1 MMRALSLLPL
11 LCLIGPAG
19 CKSDEPYIIVTVEAR
34 PAVHDVGKLRVTLSN
49 AGSMR
54 TEDVEVGSSTFP
66 ATFSIDPAGRA
77 GELGIS
83 IEAFDEDGGVVG
95 RGSTQSTIEAPT
107 AQVMLETTDFVVN
120 TEYAEDQ
127 QLSNYFGANGF
138 QLAASAD
145 GTWTTVYN
153 AACNTPCNVFG
164 RRFDRSARPVPS
176 VVAAG
181 TAGFPISTRLTNF
194 ISTPA
199 VASNGSITLTVW
211 NAYNNPG
218 YSIECRALDASGA
231 AASAQIQLATDE
243 FPNLVSAAPLP
254 NGNFAIAWDGQVTN
268 DLIRTA
274 IVRPDC
280 SLLGAVGTASQNAV
294 GLLPQR
300 SHVATNGMNVLYA
313 WIQDSSVRVRAA
325 NGDGVFQGADGQII
339 AKTATEEIEFVRV
352 APLGTGFAVVVRWG
366 LITGTTGPGRLELY
380 RTSNIGA
387 LMGPPTL
394 LSERSGS
401 DFESR
406 QSFGVARDGKGN
418 LLVVW
423 HACMDKGDGSGCG
436 VFGRLV
442 GPNGAPIGEEIALAT
457 TTANDQVG
465 PSAVALPD
473 DAFAVAWTDR
483 SGAMPDI
490 SGTAV
495 RARVIYPAAGGITP

>member
-1 MMRALSLLPL
+1 MRAPFL
-11 LCLIGPAG
+11 LCCVIGLAACEPE
-19 CKSDEPYIIVTVEAR
+19 KPYIIVTVEAR
-34 PAVHDVGKLRVTLSN
+34 PAVHDIDLLRVTLSN

-54 TEDVEVGSSTFP
+54 TEELRVGSAAFP
-66 ATFSIDPAGRA
+66 ATFSIDPAGRT
-77 GELGIS
+77 GELGIAV
-83 IEAFDEDGGVVG
+83 EALDDDGGLIG
-95 RGSTQSTIEAPT
+95 RGSTQSTIDAPT
-107 AQVMLETTDFVVN
+107 ARVMLETTDFVVN

-138 QLAASAD
+138 QLAAAAD

-164 RRFDRSARPVPS
+164 RRFDRAARPVPS

-199 VASNGSITLTVW
+199 VASNGTITLTVW

-218 YSIECRALDASGA
+218 YSIECRALDAAGA
-231 AASAQIQLATDE
+231 AASAQRQLATDE
-243 FPNLVSAAPLP
+243 FPNLVSVAPLP
-254 NGNFAIAWDGQVTN
+254 NGNFAVAWDGQVTN

-280 SLLGAVGTASQNAV
+280 SLVGTVDSATASVAGQF
-294 GLLPQR
+294 PQR
-300 SHVATNGMNVLYA
+300 SHVATSGGSILYA
-313 WIQDSSVRVRAA
+313 WLLANQVRVRTA
-325 NGDGVFQGADGQII
+325 NADGVFQTAEALLIP
-339 AKTATEEIEFVRV
+339 KTATEEIEFVRV
-352 APLGTGFAVVVRWG
+352 APLGAGFAVVVRWG

-380 RTSNIGA
+380 RTSNAGA
-387 LMGPPTL
+387 LMGPPVL

-406 QSFGVARDGKGN
+406 QSFGLARGGDGN

-442 GPNGAPIGEEIALAT
+442 GSNGTPIGEEIPIAT
-457 TTANDQVG
+457 TTANDQTG

-473 DAFAVAWTDR
+473 GAFAVAWTDE
-483 SGAMPDI
+483 SGAAPDI

-495 RARVIYPAAGGITP
+495 RARVIYPAADGPTP